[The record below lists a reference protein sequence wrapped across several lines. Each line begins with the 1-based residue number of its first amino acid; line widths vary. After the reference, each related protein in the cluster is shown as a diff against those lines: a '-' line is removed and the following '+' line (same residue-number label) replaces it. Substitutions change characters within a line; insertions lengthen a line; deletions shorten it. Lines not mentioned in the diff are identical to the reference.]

1 MVATAVSQSRT
12 TVKLFRLNLE
22 YSPTLGCACQLTQV
36 SSKLCET
43 SKAVSSFSVILGV
56 CGCFLVFL
64 GTPWTDSIEDIC
76 AWCRGRRKWR
86 DGRYTF
92 THHILI

>member
-1 MVATAVSQSRT
+1 MVATAVSQRRT

-64 GTPWTDSIEDIC
+64 GTPWTDSIEDMSVHGAGAGENGGTEDTPLLTI
-76 AWCRGRRKWR
+76 
-86 DGRYTF
+86 Y
-92 THHILI
+92 